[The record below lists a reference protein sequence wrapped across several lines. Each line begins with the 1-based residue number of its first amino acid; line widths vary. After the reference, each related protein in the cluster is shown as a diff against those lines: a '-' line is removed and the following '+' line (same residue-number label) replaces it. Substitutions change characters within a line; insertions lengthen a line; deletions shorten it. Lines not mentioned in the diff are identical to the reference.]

1 MVSSRLL
8 VTGLGGLDLALNRAS
23 AAVGSTRVALIR
35 SPDRYGMP
43 LAHDH
48 RGRRRTARVSMSL
61 HLLCLTLPLL
71 GVTLLAVLAL
81 DVLVVQNMPQLR
93 CAFS

>member
-8 VTGLGGLDLALNRAS
+8 VTGLGGLDLALNRAC
-23 AAVGSTRVALIR
+23 AAVGSTQAALIR
-35 SPDRYGMP
+35 SPDRRGMP
-43 LAHDH
+43 LVHDH
-48 RGRRRTARVSMSL
+48 RGRRRTARVPMSL
-61 HLLCLTLPLL
+61 HLLCLTFPLV